1 MSLIYEKLEKVL
13 GKTKESY
20 VIQESEEKAFKQLL
34 EWKIVIVKGDEVSFN
49 LIRRLKRIGYQ
60 FLVFSINANDEYW
73 YFEMKTE

>member
-13 GKTKESY
+13 IKTKENY

-34 EWKIVIVKGDEVSFN
+34 EWKKVIVKGDEVSFN

-60 FLVFSINANDEYW
+60 FLVFSINNHDEYW
-73 YFEMKTE
+73 YFEINN